1 MDAKLRRPRA
11 AISPRSALLWFT
23 GIAGAVALVLAA
35 VAGTS
40 GFFDRNAV
48 HLAGMDA
55 GGAHPLVV
63 VYFSGDM
70 GLRVGMATHV
80 IPALVAA
87 NLPVYGISSP
97 TVFATRKSRADVDA
111 LVASSIRKALARSG
125 ADRAVLIGQSF
136 GADILA
142 AGVTALPPGL
152 RAKVAAMILVVP
164 GTTTYFQADPTG
176 LHYFGAPDA
185 NVVTAIRAIDWAPVT
200 CIYGEDETDSLCP
213 ALAGTGAAVMELPGG
228 HMLNHDHDRLIAAT
242 FTALGPIL
250 RQNEE
255 QRK

>member
-1 MDAKLRRPRA
+1 MEPKLPRPLA
-11 AISPRSALLWFT
+11 AISPRPALIWFAA
-23 GIAGAVALVLAA
+23 IVGAIGLALATVADTA
-35 VAGTS
+35 
-40 GFFDRNAV
+40 GFFDRDAV
-48 HLAGMDA
+48 HLAGM
-55 GGAHPLVV
+55 GAARTHPVVV

-70 GLRVGMATHV
+70 GLRVGMAPHV

-87 NLPVYGISSP
+87 NLPVFSISSP
-97 TVFATRKSRADVDA
+97 TAFATHKSQAEVDA
-111 LVASSIRKALARSG
+111 LVASSIRDALGRSG
-125 ADRAVLIGQSF
+125 ADRVILMGQSF

-142 AGVTALPPGL
+142 AGVTALPPSL
-152 RAKVAAMILVVP
+152 RAKVAAMVFVVP
-164 GTTTYFQADPTG
+164 GTSAYFRADPTG

-185 NVVTAIRAIDWAPVT
+185 RPVTAIRGLDWAPVT

-255 QRK
+255 RRK